1 MSKKRK
7 PIGLSLEHLEAMVRM
22 SQTDDWKIF
31 RTLLL
36 RRSYNEMVRMAKYP
50 SNPEELVPRFAHS
63 QGIMYAIKKIISEV
77 DTSKD
82 ELEKR
87 TKEF

>member
-1 MSKKRK
+1 MAKKSR
-7 PIGLSLEHLEAMVRM
+7 PNGLSTEHLEALTRI
-22 SQTDDWKIF
+22 SKTEDWKIF

-36 RRSYNEMVRMAKYP
+36 RRSYNEMVRMAKFP
-50 SNPEELVPRFAHS
+50 SSPDELVPRFAHS
-63 QGIMYAIKKIISEV
+63 QGIMYSIKKIISEV
-77 DTSKD
+77 DNAKE

>member
-1 MSKKRK
+1 MARRK
-7 PIGLSLEHLEAMVRM
+7 QVGLSTEHLEALVRL
-22 SQTDDWKIF
+22 SGTDDWRIL

>member
-1 MSKKRK
+1 MARRRQV
-7 PIGLSLEHLEAMVRM
+7 GLSTEHLEALVRL
-22 SQTDDWKIF
+22 SGTDDWKIL

-36 RRSYNEMVRMAKYP
+36 RRSYNEMVRMAKFP

-63 QGIMYAIKKIISEV
+63 QGIMYAIKKILNDV
-77 DTSKD
+77 DSSKL